1 MVEQDLAGGQM
12 GLAGTTA
19 VIMGGGRGERL
30 WPLSTPE
37 RPKQFLA
44 LREGRSLLQETV
56 DRIGP
61 LIPPERTYVVVP
73 REFSDLV
80 QEQLGIPK
88 ENVLVEPMG
97 RNTAPCLGLA
107 AVVLSAKD
115 PQAMMVALPAD
126 HVIRDQERFLAVL
139 KAAVKVAKDGEYL
152 VTLGIVPDRPAT
164 GYGYIRRGKLL
175 TEVSGIPIYCAE
187 RFVEKPDRAKAERFL
202 ADGAYSWNSGMFVW
216 RVDTFLKALA
226 AHMPEMHAGLCE
238 IEAHLGQ
245 PDWAETVARVYERLP
260 KVSVDYGVMERASNV
275 AVIPADIGW
284 SDVGDWSALGAVL
297 SADQQGNVI
306 RARHVGVDTE
316 GCVVF
321 AEDPERLVATVGLK
335 DVVIVETEQGLL
347 VMRKD
352 RAQEVRHIL
361 DLLRGK
367 GEDR

>member
-1 MVEQDLAGGQM
+1 MEKADVMV
-12 GLAGTTA
+12 
-19 VIMGGGRGERL
+19 VIMAGGRGERL

-44 LREGRSLLQETV
+44 LREGRSLLQESV

-80 QEQLGIPK
+80 QKQLDIPK

-107 AVVLSAKD
+107 AVALAAKH

-126 HVIRDQERFLAVL
+126 HVIRDQERFLAIL
-139 KAAVKVAKDGEYL
+139 KAAVEVAKDGEYL
-152 VTLGIVPDRPAT
+152 VTLGIIPDRPAT

-175 TEVSGIPIYCAE
+175 TVVSGIPIYRAE

-216 RVDTFLKALA
+216 RIDTVLKAIA
-226 AHMPEMHAGLCE
+226 AHMPKLHVELCE

-245 PDWAETVARVYERLP
+245 PDWAETVARVYESLP
-260 KVSVDYGVMERASNV
+260 RVSIDYGVMERASNV
-275 AVIPADIGW
+275 LVIPADMGW

-297 SADQQGNVI
+297 PADHQGNVI

-316 GCVVF
+316 RCVVF
-321 AEDPERLVATVGLK
+321 AKDPERLVATVGLK
-335 DVVIVETEQGLL
+335 DVVIVETEEGLL

-352 RAQEVRHIL
+352 QAQEVRSII
-361 DLLRGK
+361 DLLGGEGDERG
-367 GEDR
+367 